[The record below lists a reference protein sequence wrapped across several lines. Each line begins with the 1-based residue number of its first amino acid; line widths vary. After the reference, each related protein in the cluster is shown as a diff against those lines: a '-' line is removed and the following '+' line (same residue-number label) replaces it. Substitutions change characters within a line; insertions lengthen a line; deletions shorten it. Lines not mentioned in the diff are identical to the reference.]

1 MQEPCIAVLEMN
13 TASVGTDQYYLYPWD
28 SRQAASMQAASR
40 HAFCITTCT
49 LPCPDML
56 CYECMCLVLHCHNAR
71 QSASLRHLHSFMQR
85 TQFVKYAV
93 CCNAVMQAAAS
104 RVTAAGTQGSST
116 CCIVLVDTLH
126 GRLAS
131 ANVGDSGFM
140 ILGVTHNNPKPHV
153 KFRTPQQ
160 EHQFGCPY
168 QLGHHQAADPPEE
181 AMLTALPVSLSVDP
195 AL

>member
-1 MQEPCIAVLEMN
+1 
-13 TASVGTDQYYLYPWD
+13 
-28 SRQAASMQAASR
+28 
-40 HAFCITTCT
+40 
-49 LPCPDML
+49 
-56 CYECMCLVLHCHNAR
+56 
-71 QSASLRHLHSFMQR
+71 
-85 TQFVKYAV
+85 
-93 CCNAVMQAAAS
+93 MQAAAS
-104 RVTAAGTQGSST
+104 RVAAAGTQGSST

-168 QLGHHQAADPPEE
+168 QLGHHQAADPPED
-181 AMLTALPVSLSVDP
+181 AMLTALPVSLSVHP
-195 AL
+195 APQFSPSILPIDSAH

>member
-1 MQEPCIAVLEMN
+1 MPDSQQASDIS
-13 TASVGTDQYYLYPWD
+13 TASCSV
-28 SRQAASMQAASR
+28 
-40 HAFCITTCT
+40 
-49 LPCPDML
+49 
-56 CYECMCLVLHCHNAR
+56 
-71 QSASLRHLHSFMQR
+71 